1 MFSYYYAG
9 NYLTGFWAVKH
20 LSKVLLPVRW
30 LATEV
35 GDTRSLFCDLGN
47 NWNVHEWHLRGSRG
61 ARPRLVFFLIRSK
74 ESHMWATPG
83 QPKINN
89 LLSILVTSSSCGCL
103 ATKTIWMD
111 YGGRKTFFFVWVW
124 SCFMQPSFRRT
135 QEEIGWWGGN
145 VEIAAMKEDGTK
157 KDKKIGRGC
166 LCVFFFSFL
175 SSQFWSLRVVKAKT
189 HLGAFPH
196 FFHQQ
201 KVDKSHPV

>member
-89 LLSILVTSSSCGCL
+89 LLSNLVTSSSCGCL
-103 ATKTIWMD
+103 ATKTICMD
-111 YGGRKTFFFVWVW
+111 YGGRKTFFKSLILFHATFF
-124 SCFMQPSFRRT
+124 S
-135 QEEIGWWGGN
+135 
-145 VEIAAMKEDGTK
+145 EDSGRNWLMRGK
-157 KDKKIGRGC
+157 CGDSGHERGQDKKG
-166 LCVFFFSFL
+166 
-175 SSQFWSLRVVKAKT
+175 
-189 HLGAFPH
+189 
-196 FFHQQ
+196 
-201 KVDKSHPV
+201 